1 MKNLKKLVLVSSLII
16 AANAAQAAESR
27 KGIYGGIE
35 ANRQKLSL
43 AGQESFYKT
52 ESFAPS
58 VLLGYRFG
66 NVVDLEVSYMQTS
79 GSKSGL
85 EDASQGISNGST
97 KVKVQS
103 LAVDALKTFRPFDG
117 VQELGFF
124 GLVGVSANKAEISES
139 GNFFGQPNAAKSSAT
154 GLGYGFGGGVS
165 YDLTNNA
172 TIRVKV
178 KHSVLNLSTSGLAGT
193 GGVNDATV
201 VSVGALYRF

>member
-27 KGIYGGIE
+27 NGIYGGVE
-35 ANRQKLSL
+35 ANHQKLSL
-43 AGQESFYKT
+43 AGQERFYEVK
-52 ESFAPS
+52 SSAPS

-66 NVVDLEVSYMQTS
+66 QVVDLEVNYMQTS

-85 EDASQGISNGST
+85 SDASQGISNGST

-103 LAVDALKTFRPFDG
+103 VSLDALKTFRPFDSL
-117 VQELGFF
+117 QPLGFF
-124 GLVGVSANKAEISES
+124 GLVSVSANKAEISES

-165 YDLTNNA
+165 YDLTDSA

>member
-16 AANAAQAAESR
+16 AANSARAESR
-27 KGIYGGIE
+27 SGIYGGVE
-35 ANRQKLSL
+35 ANHQKLSL
-43 AGQESFYKT
+43 AGQERFYEVK
-52 ESFAPS
+52 SSAPS

-66 NVVDLEVSYMQTS
+66 QVVDLEVNYMQTS

-103 LAVDALKTFRPFDG
+103 ISLDALKTFRPFES
-117 VQELGFF
+117 VNELGFF
-124 GLVGVSANKAEISES
+124 GLVSVSANKAEISES
-139 GNFFGQPNAAKSSAT
+139 GNFFGQPNSAKSSAT

>member
-1 MKNLKKLVLVSSLII
+1 MKNLKKLVLATSLII
-16 AANAAQAAESR
+16 AAASAEAQA
-27 KGIYGGIE
+27 GNLYGGIE
-35 ANRQKLSL
+35 ANRQKFSL

-66 NVVDLEVSYMQTS
+66 NVADLEVSYMQTS

-85 EDASQGISNGST
+85 EDASQGVSNGTT

-103 LAVDALKTFRPFDG
+103 LALDALKTFRPFDDAKQ
-117 VQELGFF
+117 VGFF
-124 GLVGVSANKAEISES
+124 GLVSVSANKAEISES

-165 YDLTNNA
+165 YDLTDNA

-178 KHSVLNLSTSGLAGT
+178 KHSVLNLSTNGLAGT
-193 GGVNDATV
+193 GGVNSATV